1 MEIMEIIESV
11 EQSDYLT
18 LINFKSDT
26 TVISWAPFNGG
37 FKNGIKHI
45 INRTLKKE
53 EREIKYTNDFYEKIL
68 RERGLEKSAAKTVIL
83 LTAVP
88 QTYLERSEAVDAK
101 TKLSVSAFCTVGLGN
116 ALAPADKATYNE
128 EIESRKNLLP
138 HNTINIIVAVN
149 KFLTENAAISM
160 VSEITQAKCAAMVKY
175 GKIISKIS
183 GHLCMGTG
191 TDCIAVS
198 FPENYQTRLSYAG
211 LHTKLGELTAKSV
224 IAALQNAI
232 IYYKKFILSGKAK

>member
-116 ALAPADKATYNE
+116 ALAPADKATVHAVPAVTLWFSE
-128 EIESRKNLLP
+128 PPSEGTVSVRLTDASGQAVATADPAEDPEDDKVFGVALP
-138 HNTINIIVAVN
+138 SALVPGGYTVSWRGMGGDGHVVRGEFAFTVA
-149 KFLTENAAISM
+149 
-160 VSEITQAKCAAMVKY
+160 
-175 GKIISKIS
+175 
-183 GHLCMGTG
+183 GH
-191 TDCIAVS
+191 
-198 FPENYQTRLSYAG
+198 
-211 LHTKLGELTAKSV
+211 
-224 IAALQNAI
+224 
-232 IYYKKFILSGKAK
+232 